1 MSRNNRVREY
11 TPTKP
16 SQPEQPKEA
25 EKSTTQ
31 DDAVDAALAQQA
43 LQPDGAAGDQP
54 TGEQQ
59 GQAQEGQAVEGDV
72 AAGEQLTEGQ
82 ADAGHAAEQP
92 ERLGDAPNQPTET
105 DLQHIGDVTLDMQA
119 GQESE
124 TTKRGET
131 APVAILGEA
140 AFTPQP
146 SEIPQQLAT
155 RIMKTVE
162 RDLISYMES
171 VDPKKSVSAEHGAE
185 WQHSLFQTIKR
196 VVNNPDP
203 EAFKVEWAALLAFF
217 HKHADTMFNE
227 NYMFRFQ
234 ANWKGSP
241 KDFNQFRHLV
251 YMAIR
256 TANPA
261 TRKKEFNDCNFGRTS
276 SVLPAAASNNLINF
290 YS

>member
-16 SQPEQPKEA
+16 SQQQPKEA
-25 EKSTTQ
+25 DESMTQ
-31 DDAVDAALAQQA
+31 GVDVDATLDQQA
-43 LQPDGAAGDQP
+43 LQANDSAGD
-54 TGEQQ
+54 QQ

-82 ADAGHAAEQP
+82 ADTGQATEQP

-105 DLQHIGDVTLDMQA
+105 DLQHNGDAVQDTQV
-119 GQESE
+119 GQEPE
-124 TTKRGET
+124 ITKRGET

-140 AFTPQP
+140 TFTPQP

-217 HKHADTMFNE
+217 HKHADAMFNE

-276 SVLPAAASNNLINF
+276 SILPAAAANNLINF

>member
-1 MSRNNRVREY
+1 VEER
-11 TPTKP
+11 
-16 SQPEQPKEA
+16 
-25 EKSTTQ
+25 
-31 DDAVDAALAQQA
+31 QQRGP
-43 LQPDGAAGDQP
+43 L
-54 TGEQQ
+54 
-59 GQAQEGQAVEGDV
+59 
-72 AAGEQLTEGQ
+72 
-82 ADAGHAAEQP
+82 
-92 ERLGDAPNQPTET
+92 
-105 DLQHIGDVTLDMQA
+105 DL
-119 GQESE
+119 
-124 TTKRGET
+124 
-131 APVAILGEA
+131 
-140 AFTPQP
+140 
-146 SEIPQQLAT
+146 
-155 RIMKTVE
+155 E

-217 HKHADTMFNE
+217 HKHADAMFNE

-261 TRKKEFNDCNFGRTS
+261 TRKKEFNDCNFGRAS
-276 SVLPAAASNNLINF
+276 SILPAAAANNLINF

>member
-1 MSRNNRVREY
+1 MSLDLN
-11 TPTKP
+11 
-16 SQPEQPKEA
+16 S
-25 EKSTTQ
+25 
-31 DDAVDAALAQQA
+31 AVAANPNDQVLAS
-43 LQPDGAAGDQP
+43 L
-54 TGEQQ
+54 
-59 GQAQEGQAVEGDV
+59 QAV
-72 AAGEQLTEGQ
+72 
-82 ADAGHAAEQP
+82 
-92 ERLGDAPNQPTET
+92 
-105 DLQHIGDVTLDMQA
+105 QHLADVTQ
-119 GQESE
+119 QIR
-124 TTKRGET
+124 RGET
-131 APVAILGEA
+131 APVAIMDEA
-140 AFTPQP
+140 AFIPQP

-196 VVNNPDP
+196 VVNNPNP
-203 EAFKVEWAALLAFF
+203 EEFKVEWAALLAFF
-217 HKHADTMFNE
+217 HKHADAMFNE

-276 SVLPAAASNNLINF
+276 SILPAAAANNLINF